1 VISKEE
7 SNFFSTIDGGLER
20 IDRVF
25 REMAKTGRVMVS
37 GDEAA
42 DMYTTHG
49 FPPELFETL
58 AAERNF
64 TFDWSGYRAAMERHG
79 VESGGGQKIELFQSS
94 PLDALKKAMHGSE
107 FLGYEAVESTARVVG
122 LIAQDKLCDQINEVG
137 HAQPVV
143 VVLDRTP
150 FYGESGGQ
158 VGDTGTLVAEGVR
171 FDVINTLR
179 EGGFILHIGHLRSGI
194 LRQGASVTAR
204 VDAERRAGILRAH
217 SATHMLHHALRTHLE
232 GRSRLVALRFSESAS
247 AIARRS
253 SHDRGRGERPRGL
266 GRSGRVDDNADCR
279 RAEAGGYDALRR
291 EVPRRRPRRLDGGF
305 Q

>member
-1 VISKEE
+1 MISKEE

-79 VESGGGQKIELFQSS
+79 VESGGGQKVELFQSS

-107 FLGYEAVESTARVVG
+107 FLGYEAVESHGPRRGIDRAGQAVRSYQRGRSCPARG
-122 LIAQDKLCDQINEVG
+122 GGPRQD
-137 HAQPVV
+137 
-143 VVLDRTP
+143 P
-150 FYGESGGQ
+150 FLWRKRRPGRRHRHPGG
-158 VGDTGTLVAEGVR
+158 G
-171 FDVINTLR
+171 
-179 EGGFILHIGHLRSGI
+179 
-194 LRQGASVTAR
+194 
-204 VDAERRAGILRAH
+204 RRAL
-217 SATHMLHHALRTHLE
+217 
-232 GRSRLVALRFSESAS
+232 
-247 AIARRS
+247 
-253 SHDRGRGERPRGL
+253 
-266 GRSGRVDDNADCR
+266 
-279 RAEAGGYDALRR
+279 
-291 EVPRRRPRRLDGGF
+291 
-305 Q
+305 